1 MLPFPLDKYNL
12 LLPHKEPDQTSRG
25 KKHLKPRSKL
35 HKQEREG
42 KADGRSLRSDRG
54 VEQAGYGRADLPLGL
69 GGHCSSRCRQSL
81 SEVLPLRFL
90 SVYSLPCFSLTVC
103 PPKDGKHG
111 YSSPSEPHSPLLPP
125 PNGDLYA
132 PPGLAEEIQKG
143 NSDWTA

>member
-1 MLPFPLDKYNL
+1 MLPFPLDKYDL

-69 GGHCSSRCRQSL
+69 RGHCGSSVGDPCLKFSL
-81 SEVLPLRFL
+81 SDSSLFTHCLVSHLLCVRQRMGNMAIPALRSLIAHCSHHRMGISTPLQ
-90 SVYSLPCFSLTVC
+90 V
-103 PPKDGKHG
+103 
-111 YSSPSEPHSPLLPP
+111 
-125 PNGDLYA
+125 
-132 PPGLAEEIQKG
+132 
-143 NSDWTA
+143 